1 MGRKGGKA
9 HPHDPVVRAAFAR
22 VMVELRGKRGR
33 KGYLSQEAVAAKSG
47 YHEKYI
53 GLLERRKNTPT
64 LTAVLEIAF
73 ALNISPLSLVG
84 RVRKL
89 LPKFKHLE
97 RKVRD
102 SQS

>member
-1 MGRKGGKA
+1 MGRKGGKS
-9 HPHDPVVRAAFAR
+9 HPQDPVVRAAFAR
-22 VMVELRGKRGR
+22 VMAELRGKRGR
-33 KGYLSQEAVAAKSG
+33 KGYVSQETVAARSG

-64 LTAVLEIAF
+64 LTAVFQF
-73 ALNISPLSLVG
+73 ASALDVSPLTLVT

-97 RKVRD
+97 RKD
-102 SQS
+102 KD